1 MGRYYNSNMYMT
13 LQVLSYKINLTI
25 IPIFKSLISFFF
37 LICILS
43 IFCDVTKNIH
53 ALCLHIKAQKS
64 HIYVTCCHLF
74 LRICA
79 WWYLMTS
86 LIRLFLTKIT
96 NLSQRHEHL
105 CLTNFQVGIECCVR
119 NTKKQLTIIHFIC
132 FTRVCKKGGA
142 LQYNHYVLLCI
153 KIWWIDTILYSLL
166 KWGFLKQPLIMLN
179 ILNLWQYA
187 DLHIQTWISSYN
199 IFVLSSYILMV

>member
-1 MGRYYNSNMYMT
+1 MGRYYNSNMYMS
-13 LQVLSYKINLTI
+13 LQVILCKMKITI
-25 IPIFKSLISFFF
+25 IPIFKSIRFFF
-37 LICILS
+37 IVLCYQ
-43 IFCDVTKNIH
+43 FFYDVTKNIH
-53 ALCLHIKAQKS
+53 VLNLHIKAQKS

-142 LQYNHYVLLCI
+142 L
-153 KIWWIDTILYSLL
+153 
-166 KWGFLKQPLIMLN
+166 
-179 ILNLWQYA
+179 
-187 DLHIQTWISSYN
+187 
-199 IFVLSSYILMV
+199 

>member
-1 MGRYYNSNMYMT
+1 
-13 LQVLSYKINLTI
+13 
-25 IPIFKSLISFFF
+25 
-37 LICILS
+37 
-43 IFCDVTKNIH
+43 
-53 ALCLHIKAQKS
+53 
-64 HIYVTCCHLF
+64 
-74 LRICA
+74 
-79 WWYLMTS
+79 MTS

-166 KWGFLKQPLIMLN
+166 KWGFIRQPLIMLN

-187 DLHIQTWISSYN
+187 DLPIHTWISYYN
-199 IFVLSSYILMV
+199 IYLYFHHTFRWFRLNSVNSKFYMLLHLMVWTFCNATIYFHSHVWSKKVPLMHYLIHTLRENAVEALFNPYATCLNQTFDDETDTSTIFYKFL

>member
-1 MGRYYNSNMYMT
+1 M
-13 LQVLSYKINLTI
+13 KII
-25 IPIFKSLISFFF
+25 IIYVIWLLFIFVCYQFFY
-37 LICILS
+37 
-43 IFCDVTKNIH
+43 DVTKNIH
-53 ALCLHIKAQKS
+53 VLNLHIKAQKS

-142 LQYNHYVLLCI
+142 L
-153 KIWWIDTILYSLL
+153 
-166 KWGFLKQPLIMLN
+166 
-179 ILNLWQYA
+179 
-187 DLHIQTWISSYN
+187 
-199 IFVLSSYILMV
+199 